1 MNTSNLLQLEKIKE
15 DSRQDYLIENK
26 TNPVRLLSIRL
37 RQGRGRVQL
46 SLSLYKL
53 SINNFESRV
62 MLLKWVRHLGTL
74 DDNRSVGQGEG
85 NATNGGILKSFQAV
99 ALSQLKMKL
108 YEEIR

>member
-1 MNTSNLLQLEKIKE
+1 
-15 DSRQDYLIENK
+15 
-26 TNPVRLLSIRL
+26 
-37 RQGRGRVQL
+37 
-46 SLSLYKL
+46 
-53 SINNFESRV
+53 
-62 MLLKWVRHLGTL
+62 MLLKWVRHLSTL